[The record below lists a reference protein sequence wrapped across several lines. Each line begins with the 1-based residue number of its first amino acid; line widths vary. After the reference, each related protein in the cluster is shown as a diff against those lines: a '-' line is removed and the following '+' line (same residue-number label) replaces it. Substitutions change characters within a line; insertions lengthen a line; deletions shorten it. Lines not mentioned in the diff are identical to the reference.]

1 MINKKI
7 TRNIANISLSLTII
21 FIVVT
26 IIEISVFSMK
36 GRIVNDTFGFAMIF
50 AIVSSV
56 CNMLL
61 GDE

>member
-26 IIEISVFSMK
+26 IIEISVLNLE

-61 GDE
+61 NE